1 MESHSK
7 TCTKC
12 KETKPRGEFSKSRK
26 VKDGLQSQCKACRRQ
41 YNKQYYQENREQVLE
56 RQKQYYQENREQ
68 VLEYNKQYYQ
78 ENREQVLEYNKQ
90 YYQENREQRA
100 EYDKQYYQEN
110 REQVL
115 ERQKQWAKD
124 NPEKRAANSAKYRAL
139 KQDGIPEPLRDCPIE
154 KDRLEQIYKLR
165 DLLTK
170 ATGIQ
175 YHVDHIWPLSKG
187 GPHWSG
193 NLQII
198 TAEENLSKHD
208 TLCEDTARVIEESL
222 DEHLS
227 SRQ

>member
-56 RQKQYYQENREQ
+56 RQKQYNKQWHQKNRE
-68 VLEYNKQYYQ
+68 
-78 ENREQVLEYNKQ
+78 R
-90 YYQENREQRA
+90 
-100 EYDKQYYQEN
+100 
-110 REQVL
+110 VL

-124 NPEKRAANSAKYRAL
+124 NPEKRAAKSAKRRAL